1 MYSNRKLSNT
11 DMMRRVVG
19 QRLVLSQERCL
30 VVAIKVLL
38 RAVAVVFWRL
48 LVKCSKINVDKISDL
63 MNKVQISTTTVYILL
78 GVLLTSIIIT
88 EANEI
93 V

>member
-1 MYSNRKLSNT
+1 MINMLSTLMESCSSDSNSNT

-19 QRLVLSQERCL
+19 QRLVLSQERCWVL
-30 VVAIKVLL
+30 ASKALL

-63 MNKVQISTTTVYILL
+63 MNKIQVQRLFTYY
-78 GVLLTSIIIT
+78 
-88 EANEI
+88 
-93 V
+93 

>member
-1 MYSNRKLSNT
+1 
-11 DMMRRVVG
+11 MMRRVVG

-30 VVAIKVLL
+30 VVAIKALL

-63 MNKVQISTTTVYILL
+63 MNKIQIPQLLTLLL

-88 EANEI
+88 EANEM

>member
-1 MYSNRKLSNT
+1 
-11 DMMRRVVG
+11 MMRRVVG
-19 QRLVLSQERCL
+19 QRLILSQERCW
-30 VVAIKVLL
+30 VVAIKALL

-63 MNKVQISTTTVYILL
+63 MNKIQIPQLLTLLL

-88 EANEI
+88 EANEM

>member
-1 MYSNRKLSNT
+1 
-11 DMMRRVVG
+11 MMRRVVG

-30 VVAIKVLL
+30 VVAIKALL

-48 LVKCSKINVDKISDL
+48 LVKCSKIYVDEISDP
-63 MNKVQISTTTVYILL
+63 MNKVQVPLL
-78 GVLLTSIIIT
+78 FTYYWVFFLSTSIMIT
-88 EANEI
+88 EANEM

>member
-1 MYSNRKLSNT
+1 
-11 DMMRRVVG
+11 MMRRVVG

-30 VVAIKVLL
+30 VVAIKALL

-63 MNKVQISTTTVYILL
+63 MNKVQIPQLFTYY
-78 GVLLTSIIIT
+78 
-88 EANEI
+88 
-93 V
+93 

>member
-1 MYSNRKLSNT
+1 
-11 DMMRRVVG
+11 MMRRVVG
-19 QRLVLSQERCL
+19 QRLVLSQERCW
-30 VVAIKVLL
+30 VVAIQALL

-63 MNKVQISTTTVYILL
+63 INKVQILFRYILL
-78 GVLLTSIIIT
+78 DVLLTSIIIT
-88 EANEI
+88 EANEM